1 MMYEEVRNTQN
12 FYEIN
17 TISKKNLES
26 NACQKNCYVFNE
38 NFKEEKADDEK
49 IVKLDHC

>member
-12 FYEIN
+12 LYQIN

-26 NACQKNCYVFNE
+26 NACQKNCHVFNE

>member
-1 MMYEEVRNTQN
+1 MYEEVRNTQN

-17 TISKKNLES
+17 
-26 NACQKNCYVFNE
+26 ACQKNCHVFNE